1 MTINEFLYKEESF
14 AVIGAAMEVHRTLG
28 WGFLEN
34 VYQTALAH
42 EFALRDI
49 PFAQQVR
56 LPIYYKD
63 VFAGEYIAD
72 FVVCE
77 KLIVEIKS
85 ILGMTPGHQ
94 AQALNYLAA
103 TGYSP
108 CFVTQFWNS
117 FTTISSRYQIMIQNE
132 RALAA

>member
-1 MTINEFLYKEESF
+1 MNGILYKEESF
-14 AVIGAAMEVHRTLG
+14 AVVGAAMEVHRTLG

-42 EFALRDI
+42 EFSLRDI
-49 PFAQQVR
+49 PFSQQVR

-85 ILGMTPGHQ
+85 INSMTPNHQ

-103 TGYSP
+103 TGY
-108 CFVTQFWNS
+108 
-117 FTTISSRYQIMIQNE
+117 RL
-132 RALAA
+132 ALLINFGTASLQYRRVIK